1 MPGAVALAA
10 LVRWTNLL
18 ALAGVMGGLVTE
30 ILVLP
35 RHATGLGDARRR
47 IRKLTAV
54 SLGLLAAAGVADL
67 VVRAQTMTGGGLDA
81 TLGALPLVLGRTH
94 FGLIWQFRA
103 WGLVLL
109 AILCTIRSRSARIA
123 GLGTMLGV
131 LFTVALSGHA
141 AHWGDLTPA
150 AFIDW
155 GHAVAASAWGGGLV
169 CSWWCVFRETRGSLV
184 HADLV
189 TAAHR
194 FSRLAAWCV
203 CLIVLSGLANAYI
216 ELATIPALWASPYG
230 RVLAVKVALALGT
243 LALGATNRY
252 RVLPALGRPGLP
264 GQGMRQSSDGDAA
277 RMLLSRYVA
286 REAILVVAVFGCTAV
301 LGELPPSRHGGGS
314 HDGMVH
320 VMAAD

>member
-1 MPGAVALAA
+1 
-10 LVRWTNLL
+10 
-18 ALAGVMGGLVTE
+18 
-30 ILVLP
+30 
-35 RHATGLGDARRR
+35 
-47 IRKLTAV
+47 
-54 SLGLLAAAGVADL
+54 
-67 VVRAQTMTGGGLDA
+67 
-81 TLGALPLVLGRTH
+81 
-94 FGLIWQFRA
+94 
-103 WGLVLL
+103 
-109 AILCTIRSRSARIA
+109 
-123 GLGTMLGV
+123 
-131 LFTVALSGHA
+131 
-141 AHWGDLTPA
+141 
-150 AFIDW
+150 
-155 GHAVAASAWGGGLV
+155 
-169 CSWWCVFRETRGSLV
+169 V

-216 ELATIPALWASPYG
+216 ELATIPALWTSPYG